1 MVNCGPFQSIAALTT
16 VVATYPL
23 PSAMCQASCT
33 CIPRAACTQLAG
45 VRVSKK
51 DLVLQI
57 WVICVL
63 AVCWLCK
70 EVSSYYCCMTLHC
83 CNPLFL
89 WPTWFPADLRL
100 VPILL
105 CLSFSF
111 LILLGTRYYQTR
123 TFRNN
128 CMYGGNE
135 KVITNIWGE
144 KSGWKH
150 TKFDEGC
157 EYKHPS
163 ISMTSSK
170 MNLKRPRPRHII
182 IKLLK
187 DRDIIIKLTFTFICS
202 PCEIHLHCNPW
213 GFI

>member
-1 MVNCGPFQSIAALTT
+1 
-16 VVATYPL
+16 
-23 PSAMCQASCT
+23 MCQASCT
-33 CIPRAACTQLAG
+33 CIPGAACTQLAG
-45 VRVSKK
+45 VKVRKK

-57 WVICVL
+57 WMICVL

-70 EVSSYYCCMTLHC
+70 EVSSSYCCITLHC

-89 WPTWFPADLRL
+89 WPMWFPGDLKGWC
-100 VPILL
+100 PSSYL
-105 CLSFSF
+105 CHFSFS
-111 LILLGTRYYQTR
+111 ILLGTRYYQTR

-144 KSGWKH
+144 KCGWKH

-163 ISMTSSK
+163 ISMTPSK

-187 DRDIIIKLTFTFICS
+187 DKERILKAAREKHSL
-202 PCEIHLHCNPW
+202 
-213 GFI
+213 